1 MPWEEFEMKLKN
13 CLLLFLAVMLLCGS
27 VLIGSSEADGG
38 SKRYKKRFLPP
49 VDNALYSEE
58 CASCHFLYL
67 PGLLPSG
74 SWGKIMEG
82 AEDHFGEDLAL
93 DEETSAEILKYL
105 EANGAETTGAKR
117 SVKIMKSLK
126 GETPL
131 RITEVRYIVKEHH
144 EIKSK
149 VFKRESIVSFSNCGA
164 CHRTADKGIFEEDDI
179 KIPKK

>member
-1 MPWEEFEMKLKN
+1 MKFRKFI
-13 CLLLFLAVMLLCGS
+13 LLFLVVMLSGS
-27 VLIGSSEADGG
+27 VLASVAVADGG

-67 PGLLPSG
+67 PGLLPAG
-74 SWGKIMEG
+74 SWVKVMEG
-82 AEDHFGEDLAL
+82 GEDHFGEDLAL
-93 DEETSAEILKYL
+93 DTETSAEILKYL
-105 EANGAETTGAKR
+105 KANSAETTGAKR

-126 GETPL
+126 GATPL
-131 RITEVRYIVKEHH
+131 RITEVRYIVKEHR

-164 CHRTADKGIFEEDDI
+164 CHTTADKGIFEEDDI

>member
-1 MPWEEFEMKLKN
+1 MKLKN

-27 VLIGSSEADGG
+27 VLVEVGSASGD
-38 SKRYKKRFLPP
+38 SKKYKTRFLPP
-49 VDNALYSEE
+49 VDNALYTEE

-67 PGLLPSG
+67 PGLLPAG
-74 SWGKIMEG
+74 SWTKVMEG

-93 DEETSAEILKYL
+93 EAETSVEILKYL
-105 EANGAETTGAKR
+105 KANSAETTGAKR
-117 SVKIMKSLK
+117 SVKILKSLR
-126 GETPL
+126 GATPI
-131 RITEVRYIVKEHH
+131 RITEVRYIVKEHR

-149 VFKRESIVSFSNCGA
+149 VFKRESIVSFSNCAA